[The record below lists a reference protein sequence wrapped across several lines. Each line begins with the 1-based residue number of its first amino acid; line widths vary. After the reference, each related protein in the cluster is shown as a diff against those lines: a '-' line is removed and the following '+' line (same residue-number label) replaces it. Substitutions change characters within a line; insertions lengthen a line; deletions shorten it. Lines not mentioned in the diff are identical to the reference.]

1 MLAKFDGASTI
12 TSDKFGL
19 CLRQSEGVSG
29 TLMKLVHGGLIAVAL
44 FVGITGVGTWVLRSE
59 GGFTKEQG
67 PAAYVIMGMC
77 SVFFVAALGISA
89 RLRNGID
96 GINSIA
102 VRTLFLCGI
111 CGLLVL
117 LFFLLTS
124 RGLRIGILPYC
135 LVGAL
140 ACGALL
146 FGRRE
151 VRSD

>member
-1 MLAKFDGASTI
+1 
-12 TSDKFGL
+12 
-19 CLRQSEGVSG
+19 
-29 TLMKLVHGGLIAVAL
+29 MKLVLGGLIAVAF

-59 GGFTKEQG
+59 GEFTKEQG

-89 RLRNGID
+89 GLRNGTD

-102 VRTLFLCGI
+102 IRTLFLCGI
-111 CGLLVL
+111 CGVLVL

-140 ACGALL
+140 VCGALL
-146 FGRRE
+146 FRRRE